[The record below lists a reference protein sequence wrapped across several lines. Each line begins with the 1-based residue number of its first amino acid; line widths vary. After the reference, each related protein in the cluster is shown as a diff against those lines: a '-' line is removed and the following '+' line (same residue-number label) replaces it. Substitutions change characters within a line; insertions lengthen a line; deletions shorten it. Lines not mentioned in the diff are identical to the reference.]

1 MTALATDTVIGVVGA
16 GAMGSG
22 IAQVAAL
29 AGHPVLLVDARNGAA
44 AEAVEQIHQ
53 RLAASVAKGRL
64 DGGAAHVAQ
73 ARLRAVTGLADLAPA
88 GLVVEAIVEE
98 LGAKRSLL
106 AELERIVAGS
116 ALLASNTSSLSITA
130 IAAALREP
138 ARFAGM
144 HFFNPAP
151 VMELVE
157 IVSGLATAPQTAET
171 LAATAAAWGKH
182 PVRCRNSP
190 GFIVN
195 RVARPFYLE
204 ALRMA
209 QEHVAD
215 PATIDALVREA
226 GGFRMGPFE
235 LMDLIG
241 NDVSLAVTRSL
252 FEASG
257 YDARYRPSPLQR
269 ELVDAGWLGRKTGRG
284 WFGYEPRVARPQPR
298 TAAPAPA
305 PQLVRA
311 SGDGGG
317 LLPLL
322 DRMRSAGLTVAHP
335 VEGPPGLRCDETLAR
350 PADAPAAAAV
360 LIDLALDYASC
371 MRLAVAT
378 DRAALPAP
386 VVGAL
391 QACGIA
397 VTPVPARPG
406 LVLARL
412 LAMIVNEATDMVDQ
426 GAASAA
432 DLDLA
437 MRKGVNYPRGPLE
450 WAACL
455 PATLLPTILDQLWA
469 ASRDSRYARAV
480 GLAE

>member
-1 MTALATDTVIGVVGA
+1 MALGTGTVIGIVGA
-16 GAMGSG
+16 GAMGGG

-29 AGHPVLLVDARNGAA
+29 AGHPVRVTDARAGAA
-44 AEAVEQIHQ
+44 AAAVEQIRE
-53 RLAASVAKGRL
+53 RLSAAVAKGRL
-64 DGGAAHVAQ
+64 DAAAAAATQ
-73 ARLRAVTGLADLAPA
+73 ARLRPVAGLADLAPA

-106 AELERIVAGS
+106 AELERIVAPS

-130 IAAALREP
+130 IAAGLRAP

-157 IVSGLATAPQTAET
+157 IVSGLATAPETAAT
-171 LAATAAAWGKH
+171 LAATAAAWGKY
-182 PVRCRNSP
+182 PVCCRNSP

-204 ALRMA
+204 ALRMV
-209 QEHVAD
+209 QERLAD
-215 PATIDALVREA
+215 PATIDAIVREA

-257 YDARYRPSPLQR
+257 YEPRYRPSPLQR

-284 WFGYEPRVARPQPR
+284 WFDHRPGAAKPEPS
-298 TAAPAPA
+298 TAAPVPPPA
-305 PQLVRA
+305 SVCV
-311 SGDGGG
+311 SGGG
-317 LLPLL
+317 GILSPLL
-322 DRMRSAGLTVAHP
+322 DRMRAAGLSVADN
-335 VEGPPGLRCDETLAR
+335 VAGPPGLRCDGVLMVPPGSTE
-350 PADAPAAAAV
+350 AAGTV
-360 LIDLALDYASC
+360 VDLALDYATC
-371 MRLAVAT
+371 ARLAVAI
-378 DRAALPAP
+378 DHGAAPSP

-397 VTPVPARPG
+397 VTPLPPRPG
-406 LVLARL
+406 LVVARL
-412 LAMIVNEATDMVDQ
+412 LAMLVNEATDMVDQ
-426 GAASAA
+426 GTAAAA

-450 WAACL
+450 WAALL
-455 PATLLPTILDQLWA
+455 PGALLPTVLDQLWTA
-469 ASRDSRYARAV
+469 TRDARYARAA
-480 GLAE
+480 GLRA